1 MSGARRRG
9 PCGRIRRAR
18 LPLGVL
24 VLMLAMLA
32 IAGPADAQSST
43 PLSAC
48 GTVLNTPGSYH
59 LTGNLGPCT
68 GHGVEITATNV
79 TLDLRGFTITGV
91 SNPTSCNLNVPQHG
105 VMISNGAG
113 VHVTNGTVQSFV
125 DGVVAANAHVSAMTV
140 LDSCFFGISMFFNGG
155 VAEGNTVMRS
165 GSDGIVLSQTTTG
178 SMVRGNEIIASRR
191 YGVILPDNANGNTIR
206 DNVFTAN
213 GVAAGEGGAILV
225 GFGNSNQILNN
236 QANDN
241 FNGIILRTND
251 NLVDGNLAGSNHSFG
266 IVVDVVG
273 AARNRI
279 QNNSA
284 AGNGFTDLSDANGG
298 CGSNIWLNNAFA
310 TDIVA
315 GVSDGGPAAGC
326 ITGATSFPMSID
338 ATALSNTQF
347 LLSGPTAL
355 PLLDSTVAQH
365 LSLRTGTYS
374 MILGSGNVMSCS
386 LTVNSD
392 GRWDYGTAC
401 DGFLTGRG
409 TPSLAVLGY
418 QVFIDAT
425 RLSTNQFFHT
435 NLLTRNPFN
444 STVVQSF
451 RLAPAPFYG
460 LQMQGGVVC
469 CYFEVG
475 VNGRVILPAELSDG
489 SPSGFA
495 EFLRVDSRE
504 ATNDTLTALGK
515 TIQIDATALGTG
527 QFALFSLLVPGTFD
541 QTVVHTLTL
550 VPTPI
555 VTFFSS
561 FAFGRSRIV
570 RFDWSLS
577 KTGLIDFD
585 PTLQP
590 CSVVGRGTTRMTL
603 RGDDPDGD
611 CIPNSVSTGST
622 EAVDNCPF
630 VPNPDQLDT
639 DGDGVGDACD
649 NCKRVPNPGQADD
662 DLDGVGDVCETE
674 RKATLVQLTP
684 PGGILLGEPA
694 PVRVSVDFN
703 CGAANCLA
711 FCPTVYNLAFTV
723 TDELGQE
730 LPQSR
735 IWEGP
740 PVHTTNDATPVTGG
754 TLTCSTVVD
763 LADFFPLEANHTYTV
778 DATYFSHA
786 SDGIGDYVVGTI
798 LTQPQTIRVGAA
810 PANLVGALAVTP
822 EALGVTFN
830 PVPIPSILRAL
841 LCNIPAHPVTE
852 VEPGTVL
859 LNGTLAPTRWRFLP
873 SSSGCSGKAL
883 ELEFDMASVIA
894 SVRATAGH
902 PLVVGTQESL
912 VLGGRLTSGAA
923 FSAIFRASDTV
934 LIEEAAVDLIVDL
947 IEIIRGMSLA
957 PAIETQLKAGLEK
970 VLSNPRNV
978 SGACTLLNAFT
989 TLVRAQS
996 GKAIPTAKATALLNQ
1011 ADRIKR
1017 VLGC

>member
-1 MSGARRRG
+1 MTDRTAAAVHDIVADSTAVGLQARRGVAMNGVRRRG
-9 PCGRIRRAR
+9 PRGRIRRAR

-32 IAGPADAQSST
+32 IVVGHADAQSST
-43 PLSAC
+43 PVSAC
-48 GTVLNTPGSYH
+48 GTVLSTPGSYH
-59 LTGNLGPCT
+59 LTGNLGPCP

-79 TLDLRGFTITGV
+79 TLDLRGFGITGA
-91 SNPTSCNLNVPQHG
+91 SSPSSCNLDVPQHG
-105 VMISNGAG
+105 IMISNGTG
-113 VHVTNGTVQSFV
+113 VHVTNGTVKNFV
-125 DGVVAANAHVSAMTV
+125 DGVVAANARVSAMTV
-140 LDSCFFGISMFFNGG
+140 LDSCVFGISMFFNGG
-155 VAEGNTVMRS
+155 IAEDNTVMRS
-165 GSDGIVLSQTTTG
+165 GSDGIVLSQTSG
-178 SMVRGNEIIASRR
+178 SMVRGNEIIASHR
-191 YGVILPDNANGNTIR
+191 YGVILPDTANGNTIR

-225 GFGNSNQILNN
+225 GFGNGNQIINN
-236 QANDN
+236 QAS
-241 FNGIILRTND
+241 GQLQRHPPAYERQRGRRATWP
-251 NLVDGNLAGSNHSFG
+251 ASNQSFG

-284 AGNGFTDLSDANGG
+284 AGNGFTDLADANGG
-298 CGSNIWLNNAFA
+298 CGSNIWPNNFFA

-374 MILGSGNVMSCS
+374 MILGAGNVMSCT

-392 GRWDYGTAC
+392 GRWDYETAC

-409 TPSLAVLGY
+409 TSSLTVLGY

-435 NLLTRNPFN
+435 NLITRNPFR
-444 STVVQSF
+444 STEVQTF

-469 CYFEVG
+469 CYFAVG

-495 EFLRVDSRE
+495 EFLRVDTRVT
-504 ATNDTLTALGK
+504 TNDTLTALGK
-515 TIQIDATALGTG
+515 TIEIDATALGPG
-527 QFALFSLLVPGTFD
+527 QFALFSLLVPGSFD
-541 QTVVHTLTL
+541 QTVVQTLTL

-555 VTFFSS
+555 VNFFSS
-561 FAFGRSRIV
+561 FAFGRSHII

-590 CSVVGRGTTRMTL
+590 CAVVGRGTTRLTL

-649 NCKRVPNPGQADD
+649 NCKRVENTNQTDD
-662 DLDGVGDVCETE
+662 DLDGVGDACEDRAQGDPRSIDTAGRHSPRRARPRAGE
-674 RKATLVQLTP
+674 RGLQLWRRQLSGLLPDGLQPGVHGDGQHREHSGRSSLRAASGRARRCTP
-684 PGGILLGEPA
+684 PTTRHSSRARDADVLDGRGSRRILPAGVQPHLHGGGDLLQ
-694 PVRVSVDFN
+694 S
-703 CGAANCLA
+703 CLRWDRETTWSA
-711 FCPTVYNLAFTV
+711 R
-723 TDELGQE
+723 
-730 LPQSR
+730 SR
-735 IWEGP
+735 
-740 PVHTTNDATPVTGG
+740 
-754 TLTCSTVVD
+754 L
-763 LADFFPLEANHTYTV
+763 
-778 DATYFSHA
+778 
-786 SDGIGDYVVGTI
+786 
-798 LTQPQTIRVGAA
+798 
-810 PANLVGALAVTP
+810 
-822 EALGVTFN
+822 
-830 PVPIPSILRAL
+830 
-841 LCNIPAHPVTE
+841 
-852 VEPGTVL
+852 
-859 LNGTLAPTRWRFLP
+859 
-873 SSSGCSGKAL
+873 
-883 ELEFDMASVIA
+883 
-894 SVRATAGH
+894 
-902 PLVVGTQESL
+902 
-912 VLGGRLTSGAA
+912 
-923 FSAIFRASDTV
+923 
-934 LIEEAAVDLIVDL
+934 
-947 IEIIRGMSLA
+947 
-957 PAIETQLKAGLEK
+957 
-970 VLSNPRNV
+970 NPRPSPSARHLPTW
-978 SGACTLLNAFT
+978 SG
-989 TLVRAQS
+989 RW
-996 GKAIPTAKATALLNQ
+996 P
-1011 ADRIKR
+1011 
-1017 VLGC
+1017 